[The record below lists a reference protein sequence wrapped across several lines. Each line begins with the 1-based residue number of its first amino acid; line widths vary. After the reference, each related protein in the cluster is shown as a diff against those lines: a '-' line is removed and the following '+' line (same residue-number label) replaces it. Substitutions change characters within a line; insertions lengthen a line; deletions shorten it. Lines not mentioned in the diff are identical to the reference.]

1 MINCKKSARLMIGTL
16 CAMALAMPTLT
27 SCEHKDLCFDHDV
40 HSPKYD
46 FRVVATYQQEW
57 ELNLNEKV
65 WGSEAE
71 WPEKYGMTYDG
82 LRPAVPAGLRMHV
95 FSESGV
101 NDMINMPAEGGVV
114 GLQPGDHQLLF
125 YNNDTEYILFD
136 DIILSLRQRQRR
148 VHEPDPPIWAIPS
161 RTTTQRASLR

>member
-65 WGSEAE
+65 WSSEAE

-82 LRPAVPAGLRMHV
+82 LRPAIPAGLRMHV

-101 NDMINMPAEGGVV
+101 NDMINMPAE
-114 GLQPGDHQLLF
+114 
-125 YNNDTEYILFD
+125 
-136 DIILSLRQRQRR
+136 
-148 VHEPDPPIWAIPS
+148 A
-161 RTTTQRASLR
+161 A

>member
-71 WPEKYGMTYDG
+71 WPE
-82 LRPAVPAGLRMHV
+82 
-95 FSESGV
+95 
-101 NDMINMPAEGGVV
+101 
-114 GLQPGDHQLLF
+114 
-125 YNNDTEYILFD
+125 
-136 DIILSLRQRQRR
+136 
-148 VHEPDPPIWAIPS
+148 
-161 RTTTQRASLR
+161 